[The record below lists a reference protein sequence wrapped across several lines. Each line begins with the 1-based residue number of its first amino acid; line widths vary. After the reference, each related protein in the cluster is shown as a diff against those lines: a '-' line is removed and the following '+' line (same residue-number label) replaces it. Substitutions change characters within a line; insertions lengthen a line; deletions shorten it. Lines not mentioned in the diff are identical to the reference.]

1 MCQSLFIFLL
11 PTENNKMINVVSVIS
26 IINYYFVIESRH
38 SFYFANIGVVCEAL
52 LV

>member
-1 MCQSLFIFLL
+1 MSQSLFIFVLL
-11 PTENNKMINVVSVIS
+11 TENNKMINVLSVIS

-38 SFYFANIGVVCEAL
+38 SFYFVNIGVAFEAL